1 MELICILFN
10 PIPILTP
17 ITSRKKFRLRQ
28 PNFSLYNRESFF
40 LDDAVS
46 GKSVWPHTYRLTTIW
61 YTKTQHWQAKLA
73 ICTPVCKGLDP
84 PLVCIFLLSFLCVM
98 LIWYC
103 SAFWPWYDFLY
114 GLLQRGIK
122 LPTSHEIMG
131 VTPLE
136 RGQLKKHQSYR
147 FWQTDNLHGGD
158 WPCWVQIWPNF

>member
-1 MELICILFN
+1 MAENLHIQCIWVVYQIEQVCGVRINFSAQTVVRVAVVAFTINDVWGGWALKLHTCILLSIKLIHITMELICILFN

-73 ICTPVCKGLDP
+73 ICTPVCQGLDP
-84 PLVCIFLLSFLCVM
+84 PLRVPIP
-98 LIWYC
+98 
-103 SAFWPWYDFLY
+103 A
-114 GLLQRGIK
+114 
-122 LPTSHEIMG
+122 
-131 VTPLE
+131 
-136 RGQLKKHQSYR
+136 
-147 FWQTDNLHGGD
+147 
-158 WPCWVQIWPNF
+158 